1 MPCCARTQQWS
12 ARFPAWSIPHGN
24 HCWMRTHCHT
34 VLCSLQFDKCLWGAT
49 YTGPIV
55 MIMAW
60 GCVLSFQAE
69 GAESMYGNYFSLGTL
84 VWRNPKTFFFLCFS
98 ACTPSLTLLS
108 AFWIMNHRIIKAGED
123 VWGHQIQPLT
133 STTVLNMQLLCIG
146 QLRAPAAEQ
155 FAVEGL
161 FSGPQLKRFLGDGAT
176 EWPERI
182 INAKLMAFTLSN
194 PRWGSTRGKS

>member
-1 MPCCARTQQWS
+1 MP
-12 ARFPAWSIPHGN
+12 
-24 HCWMRTHCHT
+24 
-34 VLCSLQFDKCLWGAT
+34 
-49 YTGPIV
+49 
-55 MIMAW
+55 W

-84 VWRNPKTFFFLCFS
+84 VKRNPKAFFFLYFS

-108 AFWIMNHRIIKAGED
+108 ALCFMNHRIIKAGED
-123 VWGHQIQPLT
+123 DWGHQIQPLT

-161 FSGPQLKRFLGDGAT
+161 FSGPQLNKFLGGGAT
-176 EWPERI
+176 EWGGRI
-182 INAKLMAFTLSN
+182 INAKLMAFTLHN
-194 PRWGSTRGKS
+194 PRWGSTWGKS